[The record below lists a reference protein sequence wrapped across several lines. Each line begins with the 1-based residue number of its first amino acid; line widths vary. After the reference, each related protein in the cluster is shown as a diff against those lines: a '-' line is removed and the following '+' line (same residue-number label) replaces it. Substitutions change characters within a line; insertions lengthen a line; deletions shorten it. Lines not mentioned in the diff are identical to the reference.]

1 MCGSALL
8 SSRLNKRRQLWRSIP
23 KVNKGESEGE
33 GKSAPCIVTERHT
46 VKEHW
51 GIGGIAPRIFDFGT
65 RWI

>member
-33 GKSAPCIVTERHT
+33 GKCVFVIN
-46 VKEHW
+46 
-51 GIGGIAPRIFDFGT
+51 
-65 RWI
+65 